1 MAQVDADLLERYQL
15 DLQQNPRSR
24 VFAPL
29 AEAYRKM
36 GLLDQALEVCKQ
48 GVKYHP
54 DFASGRV
61 AYGRVWMDKGD
72 WEKAQEQLQLA
83 VKLSPDNILAH
94 RLLGRGYSRSRQA
107 EKALKSYK
115 HVLLLHPK
123 DEEAQRFIQRWESM
137 SAKDYEDLYEED
149 AELFHTSEPQ
159 ELKKVLSIADAF
171 LVRSEWE
178 RAKKWLLG
186 QPMWQDHP
194 QVQKRLALIPAPATP
209 RQIERK
215 VRYLRKLLQRI
226 ESASWS

>member
-72 WEKAQEQLQLA
+72 WKKAEEQLLLA
-83 VKLSPDNILAH
+83 IKLSPDNILAH
-94 RLLGRGYSRSRQA
+94 RLLGRGYSRSKQA
-107 EKALKSYK
+107 AKALTSYK

-123 DEEAQRFIQRWESM
+123 DEEAQRFVQRWESM
-137 SAKDYEDLYEED
+137 SAKDYEDLYDDD
-149 AELFHTSEPQ
+149 AEIFHSDEPQ

-171 LVRSEWE
+171 LVRKEWD
-178 RAKKWLLG
+178 RAQNWLES
-186 QPMWQDHP
+186 QTMWRGHP
-194 QVQKRLALIPAPATP
+194 QVQKRLSLIPAPATP
-209 RQIERK
+209 RQLERK
-215 VRYLRKLLQRI
+215 VRYLRKLLRRI
-226 ESASWS
+226 ETASNL